1 MQHRITLTL
10 AAACALAL
18 PATAG
23 AGLMGPLGPPAVEL
37 QTPNTDDVPP
47 KDETKKDEV
56 TVWVLEASGKG

>member
-1 MQHRITLTL
+1 
-10 AAACALAL
+10 
-18 PATAG
+18 
-23 AGLMGPLGPPAVEL
+23 MGPLGPPAVEL